1 MIPGQKHYMW
11 KLVKCSLVICLI
23 LICLPHIS
31 LSQHN
36 LNLTSITVKEGLSSN
51 TVNAIIKDHN
61 GLMWLGTTNGLSKYD
76 GSNFTIY
83 RHQQGD
89 KNSLP
94 SNEILTLFVDH
105 TGKLW
110 VGTAGGGLCYYDQKL
125 DRFEQYRGDGRWKE
139 LPTIS
144 ARAIKEDQDGNLWIG
159 TYGDLR
165 MFDLKTGRSTRL
177 PMNFPK
183 MSDAGTFV
191 VISLLQDSRH
201 NMWVGTNNGA
211 YLYNRNQR
219 KFTRFA
225 HNQADP
231 TSLSNNIIKSIAEDS
246 KGGIW
251 LGTFDGLN
259 KQVSPGKFVAY
270 KATGGK
276 NSLSN
281 NAVFSLSASKDGSLW
296 IGTEDG
302 VTIFDL
308 QTAQFKQLKPDP
320 RNIFSLKSK
329 SIRSFFIDPEGIY
342 WVGTFGGG
350 VSKYNEHLPLFNLK
364 QSNPFDPF
372 GLAAPFVTSFADY
385 KNGNIFVGT
394 DGGGLELFNSN
405 TGLFTPYKLISKF
418 DGAAVATILSTH
430 IDRKGK
436 LWAGTYHHG
445 VFCIDPREKKIDQ
458 FTNDGV
464 SKGPG
469 RNDITSITE
478 DKQGRLW
485 LGTLGYG
492 IDIYDP
498 VTQAFSKLNRNTSVG
513 FKSNLPLND
522 FIATMVT
529 AANTGNVWIGS
540 SGTGIALYRPAD
552 GSIIHYTKANS
563 GLADDVVSTFL
574 ITKDGTL
581 WVGTNDGIS
590 YFDQKTNR
598 FLSFK
603 ESEGLTNG
611 FIKSIVEDDSGLLW
625 ISTDRGIGS
634 FDRTK
639 KTFRNFTAENGVQ
652 QGSFLPGAAIKT
664 TNGDLYFGG
673 QDGFNYFNPV
683 KLPPPSLPG
692 NVIFSGLKVNNVSI
706 VPASNAPI
714 REQIGNTKEITL
726 KYGENFSINYVAVDY
741 TSAKQNLYAYK
752 LSGFDKGWN
761 FVNKARTANY
771 TNLDPGSYTFQV
783 MASKNENIW
792 NNASSQIK
800 VIVLPPFWR
809 TVYAY
814 VFYLLATISILLLIR
829 RQGIR
834 KLRNEFEATQEK
846 SLAKQLI
853 ERERLEAEQ
862 LHELDQ
868 VKIKILT
875 DLSHEFRTP
884 ISLILAPV
892 DRLLNRGFEGEDFG
906 QLKMINRNA
915 KRLLNLVNELL
926 DFRKMEER
934 ELKLNLSPGDIVRFI
949 IECAESFRD
958 IADNKRITLNIE
970 STEKVWTTQFDGDKM
985 ERVVFNLLSNAF
997 KFTPSGGCVTIKINI
1012 CKADIPQPTLSLTV
1026 SDTGI
1031 GVAENDVVKIFDRF
1045 YQSGQKSSIMNQG
1058 TGIGLSITKEFV
1070 ELHGG
1075 NIYAKSTR
1083 DKGSDFIITLP
1094 LLPAIEFAE
1103 EPELDLAQSDN
1114 PAYETI
1120 EALPLDD
1127 FTEGA
1132 SNMAT
1137 VLLVEDN
1144 DEFRYYLANH
1154 LKQYFQILEAA
1165 DGKQGWQKALSA
1177 HPDLIVSDVGMP
1189 YVNGIELSKKLKS
1202 DKRTC
1207 HIPVILLTAMAKEE
1221 EQLKGLRSGA
1231 NDYLTKP
1238 FNFQI
1243 LYTKICNLLVMNNS
1257 LKETYSKHIQFQVSQ
1272 IETESADVKLMNK
1285 IMECIENGLN
1295 DPELSVEKLSKYVGM
1310 SRGSLY
1316 NKLLEL
1322 SGYTPVEYIRLVKL
1336 EKAAALLETS
1346 DYNVAQIAYMTGFGT
1361 PSYFSK
1367 TFKSKYGLLPSE
1379 YLSNKRVRSSMSSPS
1394 PVMVD

>member
-1 MIPGQKHYMW
+1 MW
-11 KLVKCSLVICLI
+11 KLIKYSLGICLMLLVSP
-23 LICLPHIS
+23 LIS
-31 LSQHN
+31 VGQDN
-36 LNLTSITVKEGLSSN
+36 FNLTSITVKEGLSSN
-51 TVNAIIKDHN
+51 TVNAIIKDNN
-61 GLMWLGTTNGLSKYD
+61 GLMWFGTTNGLSKYD

-89 KNSLP
+89 NTSLP
-94 SNEILTLFVDH
+94 SNEVLTLFVDH
-105 TGKLW
+105 SGKLW
-110 VGTAGGGLCYYDQKL
+110 VGTAGGGLCYYNQKF
-125 DRFEQYRGDGRWKE
+125 DRFEKYKGDGRWKE
-139 LPTIS
+139 APTIS
-144 ARAIKEDQDGNLWIG
+144 ARAITEDHNGNLWVG

-165 MFDLKTGRSTRL
+165 MFELKTGRCTRL
-177 PMNFPK
+177 PMSFPK
-183 MSDAGTFV
+183 IADAGSFV
-191 VISLLQDSRH
+191 VISLLEDSRN
-201 NMWVGTNNGA
+201 NMWVGTNNGV
-211 YLYNRNQR
+211 YVYNSNQR
-219 KFTRFA
+219 KFKRFA
-225 HNQADP
+225 HDQADP
-231 TSLSNNIIKSIAEDS
+231 TSLSNNVIKSIAEDS
-246 KGGIW
+246 NRNIW

-270 KATGGK
+270 KCVTSVK

-281 NAVFSLSASKDGSLW
+281 NAVFSLSASKEGSLW

-302 VTIFDL
+302 VNIFDL
-308 QTAQFKQLKPDP
+308 PSGKFKQLRPNP

-329 SIRSFFIDPEGIY
+329 SIRSFFLDPEGIY

-350 VSKYNEHLPLFNLK
+350 VSKFNKHLSLFNLK
-364 QSNPFDPF
+364 QSNPFDPN
-372 GLAAPFVTSFADY
+372 GLAAPFVTSFAEH

-394 DGGGLELFNSN
+394 DGGGLELFDSN
-405 TGLFTPYKLISKF
+405 TGLFTPYKLISKL
-418 DGAAVATILSTH
+418 DGAATATILSMH
-430 IDRKGK
+430 VDKNGL

-445 VFCIDPREKKIDQ
+445 VFHIDPRDKTIGQ
-458 FTNDGV
+458 LTNAGT

-478 DKQGRLW
+478 DRQGRLW
-485 LGTLGYG
+485 FGTLGYG

-498 VTQAFSKLNRNTSVG
+498 VTRVRSKLNRNASVG

-522 FIATMVT
+522 FIAAMVT
-529 AANTGNVWIGS
+529 SAKTGDIWIGS
-540 SGTGIALYRPAD
+540 SGTGIALYRSSD
-552 GSIIHYTKANS
+552 GTVSHYTNANS
-563 GLADDVVSTFL
+563 GLVNDVVSTLL
-574 ITKDGTL
+574 ITKDDTL
-581 WVGTNDGIS
+581 WAGTNDGIS
-590 YFDQKTNR
+590 YFDAKANR
-598 FLSFK
+598 FRSIK
-603 ESEGLTNG
+603 ESQGLTNG
-611 FIKSIVEDDSGLLW
+611 FIKSIVEDDTGLLW

-639 KTFRNFTAENGVQ
+639 RIFRNFTVENGVQ

-664 TNGDLYFGG
+664 ANGDLYFGG
-673 QDGFNYFNPV
+673 QDGFNYFNPQ
-683 KLPPPSLPG
+683 KLAPSPVPG
-692 NVIFSGLKVNNVSI
+692 KVIFSGLKVNNLPVI
-706 VPASNAPI
+706 PASTSAI
-714 REQIGNTKEITL
+714 TQQIGNAKEITL
-726 KYGENFSINYVAVDY
+726 EYGENFSINYVAVDY
-741 TSAKQNLYAYK
+741 TSPKQNLYAYK

-761 FVNKARTANY
+761 FVNKTRTANY
-771 TNLDPGSYTFQV
+771 TNLDPGSYVFQV
-783 MASKNENIW
+783 MSSKSENSW

-809 TVYAY
+809 TAYAY
-814 VFYLLATISILLLIR
+814 ALYLLAAVSILLLIR

-846 SLAKQLI
+846 LQAKQLI
-853 ERERLEAEQ
+853 ERERLEAER

-892 DRLLNRGFEGEDFG
+892 DRLMNHGFEGEDFG

-934 ELKLNLSPGDIVRFI
+934 ELKLNLAPGDIIRFI
-949 IECAESFRD
+949 IECSESFRD
-958 IADNKRITLNIE
+958 IADNKQITFNIE
-970 STEKVWTTQFDGDKM
+970 STQKVWTTQFDCDKM
-985 ERVVFNLLSNAF
+985 ERVVLNLLSNAF
-997 KFTPSGGCVTIKINI
+997 KFTPRGGCVTIKINI
-1012 CKADIPQPTLSLTV
+1012 SNADELQPTLTLTI

-1031 GVAENDVVKIFDRF
+1031 GVAENDIDKIFDRF
-1045 YQSGQKSSIMNQG
+1045 YQSAQKSSIMNQG

-1075 NIYAKSTR
+1075 SICAKSTR
-1083 DKGSDFIITLP
+1083 DKGSDFIITMP

-1103 EPELDLAQSDN
+1103 EPEVDLHQSDN
-1114 PAYETI
+1114 QVYETI
-1120 EALPLDD
+1120 EALSLEDP
-1127 FTEGA
+1127 TEST

-1154 LKQYFQILEAA
+1154 LKQYFRILEAA

-1189 YVNGIELSKKLKS
+1189 HVNGIELSKKIKS

-1243 LYTKICNLLVMNNS
+1243 LYTKICNLLIMSNS
-1257 LKETYSKHIQFQVSQ
+1257 LKETYSKHIQFQVNQ

-1295 DPELSVEKLSKYVGM
+1295 DPDLSVEKLSKYVGM

-1361 PSYFSK
+1361 PSYFSR
-1367 TFKSKYGLLPSE
+1367 TFKGKYGLLPSE
-1379 YLSNKRVRSSMSSPS
+1379 YLNNKRIRTVSKNVPHLTLERSLIN
-1394 PVMVD
+1394 